1 MLGGLASPV
10 ITAIIGAVIKMC
22 ANYINSRI
30 EQKKYDRMYMIS
42 RDNETLDMLSK
53 HYNSTI
59 TDPFVKTTR
68 RILFLMI
75 TFTMCFLMIYYALN
89 PNIQYTILVPNETTT
104 SVGILSWL
112 FPITENNQV
121 VVKLTGGL
129 MLSSF
134 MDICFMIIGFYA
146 IPGKR

>member
-10 ITAIIGAVIKMC
+10 ITAIIGAIIKML
-22 ANYINSRI
+22 ANYVNSRI

-42 RDNETLDMLSK
+42 RDNETLDMLSR
-53 HYNSTI
+53 HYNSTV

-68 RILFLMI
+68 RILFLMV

-89 PNIQYTILVPNETTT
+89 PNISYTILVPNETST
-104 SVGILSWL
+104 SVGLLSWL
-112 FPITENNQV
+112 FPVSNHDQITVQ
-121 VVKLTGGL
+121 LTGGL

-146 IPGKR
+146 IPGRR